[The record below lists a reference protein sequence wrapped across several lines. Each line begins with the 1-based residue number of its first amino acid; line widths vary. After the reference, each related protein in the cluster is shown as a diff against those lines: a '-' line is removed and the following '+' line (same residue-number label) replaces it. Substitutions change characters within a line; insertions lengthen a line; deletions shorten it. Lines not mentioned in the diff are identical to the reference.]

1 MLRKIEENEPEKLNL
16 LLKTCYAEVKK
27 RTKTVTATW
36 KSCTRNHGIT
46 YTKMSTALSFQL
58 FWFGFCVNTS
68 NSKSLI
74 EIKFLFSIVG
84 YFSRWHKLFCTFHSF
99 LWYILLLQHVPGFLP
114 SPEHQAELFVVYSL
128 PNGWKM
134 HQINRDL
141 PWSTSLRTD
150 PTKATASRSLLF
162 QQLRGIVL
170 YHMPWSRPVYVDY
183 SVKMASRETIRP
195 VTQ

>member
-1 MLRKIEENEPEKLNL
+1 M
-16 LLKTCYAEVKK
+16 EVMH
-27 RTKTVTATW
+27 
-36 KSCTRNHGIT
+36 SNHGIT

-162 QQLRGIVL
+162 QQMRGIIL

-183 SVKMASRETIRP
+183 SFKMGTRETISP
-195 VTQ
+195 VAQ